1 MVGLPV
7 FAGALHDTSSA
18 EVGLEESGWTVTL
31 AGGSGPSFTLV
42 TLMVT
47 AMVSSFEVSSPPVLF
62 FPSLTFTWT
71 LYEVLTS

>member
-1 MVGLPV
+1 MDGLPV

-18 EVGLEESGWTVTL
+18 EVGLEESGCTVTL

-47 AMVSSFEVSSPPVLF
+47 AMVSSTVLSLPPEEF
-62 FPSLTFTWT
+62 FPSATFTVT
-71 LYEVLTS
+71 LYEVLAS